1 MPLGWEAFAFTRS
14 TICFKLTVRQAAL
27 NHRTGQRVNPRTS
40 GTESHPKESV
50 TFILLLVLFLHSTHQ
65 AMKLQKILLPLLLLA
80 LVAVGIY
87 YATNSGST
95 EAQAENLSAVVQRG
109 EFKIRVTATGEL
121 KAKNSVQIKGPS
133 GMRPAGIYNTTIQD
147 LVPEGTVVGAG
158 DYVANLDRTELTTK
172 MKEAQNELD
181 KILTQLEQAEIDTAI
196 ELRGL
201 RNDLINLKFGMQ
213 EKRLQVEQSRYE
225 PQMVIQQA
233 EIDLQKSERDYQQ
246 LAEKYELS
254 QTKSIAQISEI
265 LASQRSEQLKFK
277 QLRDL
282 AQEFTIK
289 APQPGMVIYA
299 RNWNGKTTAGSQIS
313 SWNPVVAELPDL
325 DDMISKTFVNEVDIS
340 KVKQGQEVQIKV
352 DAFPDREYSGTVVN
366 VANIGEQLRGYD
378 SKVFEVSVQ
387 LSESDSI
394 LRPAMTTSNE
404 ILTFTYPDVLSVP
417 LEALYSDSLS
427 FVYKEENGTIVR
439 QEVIVGDSND
449 DAVIIEHGLAVGD
462 TYLFAPPEDTENL
475 AFVPVDPAIKAEIRE
490 RLERERAERR
500 AAAQKRAE
508 SAGSYQPQSEGGGD
522 MIIVF

>member
-1 MPLGWEAFAFTRS
+1 
-14 TICFKLTVRQAAL
+14 
-27 NHRTGQRVNPRTS
+27 
-40 GTESHPKESV
+40 
-50 TFILLLVLFLHSTHQ
+50 
-65 AMKLQKILLPLLLLA
+65 MKIKKILLPLLLLA
-80 LVAVGIY
+80 LVAAGIY
-87 YATNSGST
+87 FATDSGGT
-95 EAQAENLSAVVQRG
+95 EEQAENLSAVVKRG
-109 EFKIRVTATGEL
+109 EFKIHVTATGEL
-121 KAKNSVQIKGPS
+121 KAKNSVQIKGPA

-147 LVPEGTVVGAG
+147 LVPEGTVVEAG
-158 DYVANLDRTELTTK
+158 EYVATLDRTELSTK
-172 MKEAQNELD
+172 MKEAQTELD
-181 KILTQLEQAEIDTAI
+181 KIQTQLEQAEIDTAI

-246 LAEKYELS
+246 LAEKYQLS

-277 QLRDL
+277 RLSDL
-282 AQEFTIK
+282 AQEFTIQ

-313 SWNPVVAELPDL
+313 SWNPTVAELPDL

-352 DAFPDREYSGTVVN
+352 DAFPDRDYSGTVVN

-387 LSESDSI
+387 LNASDSI

-404 ILTFTYPDVLSVP
+404 ILTHIYPDVFSVP
-417 LEALYSDSLS
+417 LEALYSDSLT
-427 FVYKEENGTIVR
+427 FVYKRSEGKTVR

-449 DAVIIEHGLAVGD
+449 DAVIVEHGLVEGD
-462 TYLFAPPEDTENL
+462 EFLFAPPDDAEEL
-475 AFVPVDPAIKAEIRE
+475 AFVPVDPAIKTEIRQ

-500 AAAQKRAE
+500 AAALKRAE
-508 SAGSYQPQSEGGGD
+508 STEGYQPENEGGGD
-522 MIIVF
+522 VFIVF